1 MITPTQ
7 VRGEG
12 AKEGR
17 GIDMSRGEGERRKR
31 GTDERAVKSRE
42 GVMKEGG
49 GEGQR
54 KPSLNDSARDK
65 RKQTDINA
73 RWMYEVRMMIHQNVG
88 IIPLSS
94 PRFHGICQ

>member
-49 GEGQR
+49 RGRGNR
-54 KPSLNDSARDK
+54 P
-65 RKQTDINA
+65 
-73 RWMYEVRMMIHQNVG
+73 
-88 IIPLSS
+88 
-94 PRFHGICQ
+94 

>member
-12 AKEGR
+12 AKEGS

-42 GVMKEGG
+42 GVMKEG
-49 GEGQR
+49 QK

-73 RWMYEVRMMIHQNVG
+73 RWMHEVRMLINQNVG